1 MTNEL
6 DQLKTDV
13 FEYARLTLGDQIVDV
28 ELDPAHYEIAYKKA
42 IGVYRQR
49 AQNAYEESYLF
60 LELQENQNLY
70 TLPKEVQTVRQVFRR
85 QFGNSQGPYS
95 SSFDPF
101 SSATLNTYL
110 LNASPAG
117 GLATYEFYSQ
127 YVELAAKM
135 FGGFMNYTFNPTTK
149 RLQLM
154 RDPKGTGE
162 VVLIWAYNLKP
173 ELALLS
179 DYQTSQ
185 WIKDYTSAAAKHIL
199 GEAREKFGNL
209 AGPQGGSQLNGAALK
224 SESSAMLEK
233 LETDLKLYMDGS
245 TPYSFIFG

>member
-1 MTNEL
+1 MSDL

-13 FEYARLTLGDQIVDV
+13 FDYARLRLGDQIVDV
-28 ELDPAHYEIAYKKA
+28 ELDAAHYEVAFKRA
-42 IGVYRQR
+42 VGVYRQR

-70 TLPKEVQTVRQVFRR
+70 TLPNEVQTVRQVFRR

-110 LNASPAG
+110 LNASPIG
-117 GLATYEFYSQ
+117 GLATYEFYTQ

-135 FGGFMNYTFNPTTK
+135 FGGFMNYTFNPSTK
-149 RLQLM
+149 QLQLI

-173 ELALLS
+173 EISLLS
-179 DYQTSQ
+179 NYQTAQ
-185 WIKDYTSAAAKHIL
+185 WIKDYTTAAAKQIL
-199 GEAREKFGNL
+199 GEAREKFASI

-224 SESSAMLEK
+224 LEAAAELEK
-233 LETDLKLYMDGS
+233 LDNDLKLYMDGS
-245 TPYSFIFG
+245 TPYSFIIG